1 MHPTTPEQFR
11 ENYDA
16 VLERIAT
23 AARNAGRSPEEVR
36 LVAVSKTY
44 PTDVVQK
51 AVDAGI
57 TLLGENRPQE
67 LSDKAETIRG
77 DVTWAS
83 IGHLQRNKAR
93 DVARYAHEFHALDSL
108 RLANALQQR
117 MESLT
122 EEGAISADKV
132 LDVFIQV
139 NTSGED
145 QKGGFEVDQVAE
157 FLPELQ
163 SMDRLRLRGLM
174 TMAAFSDDESVVRP
188 SFAQLRELRDSL
200 AGQLPDGM
208 TCDELSMGM
217 SGDFEWAIAEG
228 ATTVRVGTAI
238 FGHRAN
244 SAYLK

>member
-23 AARNAGRSPEEVR
+23 AARNAGRAPEDVR
-36 LVAVSKTY
+36 LIAVSKTY
-44 PTDVVQK
+44 PTEVVQK

-67 LSDKAETIRG
+67 LAEKAENISG
-77 DVTWAS
+77 DVTWAA

-93 DVARYAHEFHALDSL
+93 EIARYAHEFHALDSL
-108 RLANALQQR
+108 RLANALNSR
-117 MESLT
+117 LDNEDGKT
-122 EEGAISADKV
+122 

-139 NTSGED
+139 NTSGEE
-145 QKGGFEVDQVAE
+145 QKGGFQIDQVE
-157 FLPELQ
+157 SFLPELAQ
-163 SMDRLRLRGLM
+163 FKNLRLRGLM
-174 TMAAFSDDESVVRP
+174 TMAAFSNDETIVRP
-188 SFAQLRELRDSL
+188 SFEKLRTLRDAL
-200 AGQLPDGM
+200 VPNLPDGM
-208 TCDELSMGM
+208 TCNELSMGM
-217 SGDFEWAIAEG
+217 SGDFEWAVAEG